1 MSDGI
6 VLVIDTR
13 EQRPWSFSDEVTT
26 VRATLSAGDYSVQ
39 GLEHR
44 IRLERKEL
52 GDFVNCC
59 TRERDRFVREL
70 DKLRAYELRAIV
82 VEASLLDVAAHR
94 YRSRALPKA
103 IVASAVAFHVDYGVP
118 TIWAGDHAK
127 AARVAEMILCRF
139 AKKAAKTDAEET

>member
-1 MSDGI
+1 MLGGPSASLS
-6 VLVIDTR
+6 VN
-13 EQRPWSFSDEVTT
+13 
-26 VRATLSAGDYSVQ
+26 RATLSAGDYSVQ
-39 GLEHR
+39 GFEDR
-44 IRLERKEL
+44 IRIERKEL

-70 DKLRAYELRAIV
+70 DKLRAFELRAIV

-139 AKKAAKTDAEET
+139 AKKAAEKGPEQA